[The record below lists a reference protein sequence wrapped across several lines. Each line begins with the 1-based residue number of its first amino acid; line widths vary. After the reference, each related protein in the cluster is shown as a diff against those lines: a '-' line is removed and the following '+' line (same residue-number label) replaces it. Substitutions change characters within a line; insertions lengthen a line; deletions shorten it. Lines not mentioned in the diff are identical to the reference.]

1 MKRKLNINIKTFVD
15 SPYAMP
21 VTMHTSFHIQPVEMP
36 RSVKCYKI
44 RIIYQSREAL
54 DLRPLVDTYIRKSGS
69 LELISAWLSIRPVWW
84 CACADTSQ
92 DGRMHCPSNV
102 LFTIVPHC
110 ARRTVNGILL
120 GQCVL
125 PSCDVYARAH
135 QQTGRINNHAD
146 ISFKDPFFLA
156 YVQWLVPEPLAPCMR
171 KCNKILWTQSI
182 VSSHSKG
189 NENLP

>member
-1 MKRKLNINIKTFVD
+1 MTHHTPCQ
-15 SPYAMP
+15 SPCTHRSIFSQLKCREVSK
-21 VTMHTSFHIQPVEMP
+21 VTRLELFTSLGRH
-36 RSVKCYKI
+36 SNY
-44 RIIYQSREAL
+44 
-54 DLRPLVDTYIRKSGS
+54 DTYVRKSGS
-69 LELISAWLSIRPVWW
+69 LDLISARLFIRPVWW